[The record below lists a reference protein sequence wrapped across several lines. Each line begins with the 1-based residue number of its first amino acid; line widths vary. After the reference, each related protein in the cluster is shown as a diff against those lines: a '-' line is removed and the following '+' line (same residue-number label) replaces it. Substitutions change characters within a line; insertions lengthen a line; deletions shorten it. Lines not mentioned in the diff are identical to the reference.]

1 MGEGRLTML
10 QAIHINN
17 SIMRAS
23 QETGISYRRIR
34 GAIQDM
40 ENVLGHPLVQA
51 YRGGRDGGGADLTPF
66 AHDLSQFFC
75 ELAEGLKD
83 EVDERLRSITV
94 QLP

>member
-1 MGEGRLTML
+1 ML
-10 QAIHINN
+10 QAIHLNN

-23 QETGISYRRIR
+23 QKTGIFYRRIR

-51 YRGGRDGGGADLTPF
+51 YRGGHNGGGADLTPF
-66 AHDLSQFFC
+66 AHDLSEFFC
-75 ELAEGLKD
+75 QLAEGLKD